1 MPSAPRSP
9 PRFEPQAVLRT
20 LAAHQVRFVV
30 IGGFAAV
37 LHGSGLFTYDADITP
52 DPDPDNLKRLC
63 RALDEI
69 GARIRTSAEPEGAA
83 FRCDEHFLARMSM
96 LNLVTDHG
104 DFDLAFR
111 PAAFPNGFEDL
122 IKQSVPFDVGGFVVQ
137 VAALDDVIRS
147 KETADRDK
155 DRAALPQL
163 YALRDAIAAQ
173 ERDAD

>member
-1 MPSAPRSP
+1 MPSERRRA
-9 PRFEPQAVLRT
+9 PRFEPQAILRT
-20 LAAHQVRFVV
+20 LAAQQVRFVV

-52 DPDPDNLKRLC
+52 DPDPENLRRLC

-69 GARIRTSAEPEGAA
+69 GARIRTRAEPEGVP
-83 FRCDEHFLARMSM
+83 FPCDEHFLETMQM

-104 DFDLAFR
+104 DFDLSFR

-122 IKQSVPFDVGGFVVQ
+122 VERSQPFDVGGFVVR
-137 VAALDDVIRS
+137 VAALDDIILS
-147 KETADRDK
+147 KETANRDK

-163 YALRDAIAAQ
+163 YALRD
-173 ERDAD
+173 ELELRDAD

>member
-1 MPSAPRSP
+1 MPSGPRRP
-9 PRFEPQAVLRT
+9 PRFEPQGLLRT

-52 DPDPDNLKRLC
+52 DPDPENLRRLC
-63 RALDEI
+63 RALDEV
-69 GARIRTSAEPEGAA
+69 GARIRTVAEPEGVP
-83 FRCDEHFLARMSM
+83 FQCDEQFLERMSM
-96 LNLVTDHG
+96 LNLVTDYG
-104 DFDLAFR
+104 DFDLSLR

-122 IKQSVPFDVGGFVVQ
+122 IERSVPFDVGGFVVQ

-147 KETADRDK
+147 KETANRDK

-163 YALRDAIAAQ
+163 YALRDEIAAQ
-173 ERDAD
+173 HGDG

>member
-1 MPSAPRSP
+1 MPEERPRP
-9 PRFEPQAVLRT
+9 ARFEPQAILHT

-52 DPDPDNLKRLC
+52 DPDPENLRRLC
-63 RALDEI
+63 RALDEV
-69 GARIRTSAEPEGAA
+69 GARIRTRAEPEGVP
-83 FRCDEHFLARMSM
+83 FHCDEHFLVKMQM

-104 DFDLAFR
+104 DFDLSFR

-122 IKQSVPFDVGGFVVQ
+122 IEQSRPFDVGGFVVR
-137 VAALDDVIRS
+137 VAALDDIILS
-147 KETADRDK
+147 KETANRDK

-163 YALRDAIAAQ
+163 YALRDELEAQ
-173 ERDAD
+173 DRG